1 MKFNNITAL
10 RETLERMETR
20 QLDEMLCM
28 ELKKDLPDG
37 HLVRLIGSVLKE
49 REKDMVPEIETN
61 VQTAWAQYQQDT
73 RKVYRKPK
81 SQSSRLAK
89 VACLILVLLAFLLL
103 MPQEANARQF
113 FQRII
118 TWTEDVFSLVSPDE
132 NQGRNATY
140 EFRTDNPGLQEV
152 YNQVTELGITTP
164 VVPMWLPEGYE
175 LVKCSINSIPTKKF
189 LIAVF
194 SNEVSEIV
202 YQIDIYSGNVTHE
215 YSKNDTTVKKHE
227 KNGITYTFFQNHELL
242 VAVWTV
248 ENIECSIFVDCPEDV
263 LIRIL
268 ESISIM
274 EE

>member
-1 MKFNNITAL
+1 MKFNNMTAL

-37 HLVRLIGSVLKE
+37 QLVRLIGSVLKE
-49 REKDMVPEIETN
+49 REKDMVPEIETD
-61 VQTAWAQYQQDT
+61 VQTAWEQYQQDT
-73 RKVYRKPK
+73 KVYRKPRF
-81 SQSSRLAK
+81 QSSRLAK

-118 TWTEDVFSLVSPDE
+118 TWTEDVFSLVSPGE
-132 NQGRNATY
+132 NQGRDAAY
-140 EFRTDNPGLQEV
+140 EFRTNNPGLQEI
-152 YNQVTELGITTP
+152 YNQVTELGVTTP

-175 LVKCSINSIPTKKF
+175 LVKCSINSLPTKKCI
-189 LIAVF
+189 IAVF
-194 SNEVSEIV
+194 SNEFSEIV
-202 YQIDIYSGNVTHE
+202 YQIDIYSGIVTHE
-215 YSKNDTTVKKHE
+215 YSKRDTTVKE
-227 KNGITYTFFQNHELL
+227 YEINGITYTFFQNHELL

-248 ENIECSIFVDCPEDV
+248 ENIECSILADCPEDV

-268 ESISIM
+268 ESVSIM